1 MTGEPDQTASAR
13 LKRAEL
19 ASSLGAGLIGFA
31 LGMWAARHA
40 ADLAIFALA
49 GGLVTHG
56 WGMYDKHAIERR
68 LGWREAPWMAALYW
82 LCWFHLAGLTGTLLY
97 RLAL

>member
-1 MTGEPDQTASAR
+1 MTVESDQTVST
-13 LKRAEL
+13 
-19 ASSLGAGLIGFA
+19 GLIGFA
-31 LGMWAARHA
+31 LGIWAARHA
-40 ADLAIFALA
+40 ADLAFFALA

-56 WGMYDKHAIERR
+56 WGMYVKHAIERR
-68 LGWREAPWMAALYW
+68 LGCREAPWMAALYW